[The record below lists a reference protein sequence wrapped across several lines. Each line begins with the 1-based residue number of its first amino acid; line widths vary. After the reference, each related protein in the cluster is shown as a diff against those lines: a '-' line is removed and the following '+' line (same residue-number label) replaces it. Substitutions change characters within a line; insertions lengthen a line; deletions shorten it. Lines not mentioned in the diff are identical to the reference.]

1 VQRGR
6 VNPETPDQISGPAAP
21 PRSGT
26 GRRLA
31 VAGIGAAVLAVGGV
45 AVAQAATSGAPTPSG
60 SSSVPAPPG
69 TSGVPDRGPREHRPH
84 LAGTVVSASG
94 GTITITDREGFQRT
108 IHTTPAT
115 TYADGLTA
123 TPAAG
128 TEIVAEGTVDTDK
141 TSLKATRIAKRPD
154 RPGRGRGFPG
164 GGPGRHGH
172 GPGDR
177 PGGPP
182 APGTPGPGTPS
193 PGSPSPGSPSP
204 GETSPT
210 PAPTS

>member
-1 VQRGR
+1 
-6 VNPETPDQISGPAAP
+6 
-21 PRSGT
+21 
-26 GRRLA
+26 
-31 VAGIGAAVLAVGGV
+31 VAGVGAAVLAVGGV
-45 AVAQAATSGAPTPSG
+45 AVAQAATSGAPTLSG
-60 SSSVPAPPG
+60 SPSAPTPPG
-69 TSGVPDRGPREHRPH
+69 SSRVPDHGPRTHGPH
-84 LAGTVVSASG
+84 LAGTVVSAAG

-128 TEIVAEGTVDTDK
+128 TDIVAEGTVDSDK
-141 TSLKATRIAKRPD
+141 TSLKATRVAKRPE
-154 RPGRGRGFPG
+154 RPADGRGFPG

-182 APGTPGPGTPS
+182 APGTSTPGPGSPG
-193 PGSPSPGSPSP
+193 PGSPSETSPSP
-204 GETSPT
+204 SETSPT